1 MGKDCKGRIWVE
13 REGWDG
19 KDGGCEGRNGSR
31 REGWK
36 VCDWKGGM
44 GVEGRDGKYVIGRE
58 GWDEIGREGWD
69 EIGKEGLDDKG
80 NLFSHCSYLA
90 WRKKILKLLAQLFGS
105 FFLVAPTLP

>member
-1 MGKDCKGRIWVE
+1 MGRMEDV
-13 REGWDG
+13 
-19 KDGGCEGRNGSR
+19 
-31 REGWK
+31 
-36 VCDWKGGM
+36 KGGM

-58 GWDEIGREGWD
+58 GWDEIGREG
-69 EIGKEGLDDKG
+69 LDDIG